1 MSIIQYDDLYN
12 GIKEILIDSKKKV
25 LKNVNSIMTLTYY
38 QIGKRIVE
46 EEQNGENRAEY
57 GKKLIENLSV
67 SLTNEFGK
75 GFGVRNIRLFREFY
89 RVYSQDE
96 IWQSVIAKSSKE
108 KTKSEILELENP
120 FNLSWTHYIRLM
132 RINDINER
140 KFYEIEAINENWSV
154 REMERQIDSCLY
166 QRLALSRNKNEVM
179 ELSQK
184 GQIIE
189 KPKDLIKDPY
199 ILEFL
204 GLEQMSNHSENQ
216 LETSIINHL
225 EKFIMELGKGFLFQ
239 GRQVRFSFDEE
250 HFYVDLVFYNRILKC
265 FVLIDLKIG
274 KLKHQDIGQ
283 MQMYVNYYDRN
294 VKLPDENK
302 TIGIIICNDKKDTLV
317 EMTLPENNEQI
328 FASRYLTVLPTK
340 EELKLIVE
348 EETRNIERIKDDR
361 E

>member
-1 MSIIQYDDLYN
+1 MEPIRYDDFYKN
-12 GIKEILIDSKKKV
+12 IKTILLDARKRV
-25 LKNVNSIMTLTYY
+25 TKNVNSIMTLSYY
-38 QIGKRIVE
+38 EIGKRIVE
-46 EEQNGENRAEY
+46 EEQNGEDRAKY
-57 GKKLIENLSV
+57 GKSLIKNLSDT
-67 SLTNEFGK
+67 LTKEFGK
-75 GFGVRNIRLFREFY
+75 GFGVRSIELMRKFY
-89 RVYSQDE
+89 QIYS
-96 IWQSVIAKSSKE
+96 AHE
-108 KTKSEILELENP
+108 KTKSVISKSQNP

-132 RINDINER
+132 RITDIKER
-140 KFYEIEAINENWSV
+140 MFYEIEATNENWSV
-154 REMERQIDSCLY
+154 REMERQIDSALY
-166 QRLALSRNKNEVM
+166 QRLALSRDKEEVLQ
-179 ELSQK
+179 LSQK

-189 KPKDLIKDPY
+189 KPRDLIKDPY

-204 GLEQMSNHSENQ
+204 GLDQMPNYSENK

-239 GRQVRFSFDEE
+239 GRQVRFSFEEE
-250 HFYVDLVFYNRILKC
+250 HFYVDLVFYNRILRC

-328 FASRYLTVLPTK
+328 FASKYLTILPTK

-348 EETRNIERIKDDR
+348 EETKNIERI
-361 E
+361 EE

>member
-1 MSIIQYDDLYN
+1 MSVIQYDNFYDS
-12 GIKEILIDSKKKV
+12 IKEILIDSKKKV

-38 QIGKRIVE
+38 RIGKRIVE

-75 GFGVRNIRLFREFY
+75 GFGVRNIELIRKFY
-89 RVYSQDE
+89 LVYSED
-96 IWQSVIAKSSKE
+96 K
-108 KTKSEILELENP
+108 KTKSMISESENP
-120 FNLSWTHYIRLM
+120 FYLSWTHYIRLM
-132 RINDINER
+132 RISDINER
-140 KFYEIEAINENWSV
+140 KFYEIEATNENWSV

-166 QRLALSRNKNEVM
+166 QRLALSRNKNEII

-204 GLEQMSNHSENQ
+204 GLEQMPNHSENQ

-239 GRQVRFSFDEE
+239 GRQVRFSFEEE

-328 FASRYLTVLPTK
+328 FASRYLTILPTK
-340 EELKLIVE
+340 DELKLIVE
-348 EETRNIERIKDDR
+348 EETRNIEGVKNDN